1 MHLFRYKLYGEDASS
16 LCFHNS
22 RVAEDIKKYDIAH
35 TWRIVGLIC
44 AFTSFFEKPSSG
56 EASPSNHENTNSKF
70 IAFNLFFPFSELQNI
85 F

>member
-22 RVAEDIKKYDIAH
+22 HVAEDLKKYDIAH

-44 AFTSFFEKPSSG
+44 AFTSFFDKPKNEETSAG
-56 EASPSNHENTNSKF
+56 NYENAESKY
-70 IAFNLFFPFSELQNI
+70 
-85 F
+85 